1 MSPGFSERY
10 LLDPLRFRFE
20 LMEYK
25 SYIKN
30 MVELAGVGNRSVEFA
45 NEILNFTTNIARV
58 SILLYHLYLLNLSK

>member
-10 LLDPLRFRFE
+10 LLDPLRFQFE

-25 SYIKN
+25 NYIKN

>member
-10 LLDPLRFRFE
+10 LLDPLRFRSE

-25 SYIKN
+25 NYIKN
-30 MVELAGVGNRSVEFA
+30 MVELAGVGNKSVEFA

-58 SILLYHLYLLNLSK
+58 SILLILLNLSK